1 VREGGGGGVK
11 VTVVLPGPLLDVSR
25 GKSRVE
31 VEPEETT
38 VAGAFE
44 ALRRTLPGV
53 YDRFMTEQRELRP
66 HVNVFVGVEDTRWTG
81 GLATPLQEGNEVYVL
96 PAVSGG

>member
-1 VREGGGGGVK
+1 VR
-11 VTVVLPGPLLDVSR
+11 VTVVIPGPLLDVSR

-31 VEPEETT
+31 VEPEGST
-38 VAGAFE
+38 VGGAFE

-66 HVNVFVGVEDTRWTG
+66 HVNVFVGAEDTRWTG
-81 GLATPLQEGNEVYVL
+81 GLSTPVEDGSEVYVL
-96 PAVSGG
+96 PAVSGGLSQG

>member
-1 VREGGGGGVK
+1 MK
-11 VTVVLPGPLLDVSR
+11 VTVVIPGPLLDVSR
-25 GKSRVE
+25 GKSRIE
-31 VEPEETT
+31 VEPEVST

-53 YDRFMTEQRELRP
+53 YDRFMTEQSELRP

-81 GLATPLQEGNEVYVL
+81 GLATPLQEGSEVYVL
-96 PAVSGG
+96 PAVSGGLSQGR

>member
-1 VREGGGGGVK
+1 
-11 VTVVLPGPLLDVSR
+11 VTVVIPGPLLDVSR

-31 VEPEETT
+31 VEPEGST
-38 VAGAFE
+38 VGGAFE
-44 ALRRTLPGV
+44 ALRHTLPGV

-66 HVNVFVGVEDTRWTG
+66 HVNVFVGAEDTRWTG
-81 GLATPLQEGNEVYVL
+81 GLGTPLEDGSEVYVL